1 MSTSTTE
8 RPGQHTADRA
18 ARLRLPALVAA
29 GGVAGLAYIA
39 SVDPYTPGGY
49 PLCPISAL
57 TGFACPGCGTLRC
70 LHSLLNGDIAAAFAR
85 NPIVPILFVVGVL
98 AFARW
103 VVLRWRGEPFRWNP
117 PNWVPISLG
126 IGVLVFGVLRNVPG
140 FEFLG
145 P

>member
-1 MSTSTTE
+1 MTE
-8 RPGQHTADRA
+8 RPGQRTADRV

-29 GGVAGLAYIA
+29 GGAAGLAYIG
-39 SVDPYTPGGY
+39 SVSPYAPGSY

-70 LHSLLNGDIAAAFAR
+70 VHSLVNGDIAAAFAR
-85 NPIVPILFVVGVL
+85 NPLVPILLLVGVL
-98 AFARW
+98 VFARW
-103 VVLRWRGEPFRWNP
+103 VVLRWRGETFRWDP
-117 PNWVPISLG
+117 PTWVPVT
-126 IGVLVFGVLRNVPG
+126 IGVVILAFGVLRNVPG